1 MCKRLPS
8 ALRFCG
14 MVIVPA
20 LALMFAAPASAQ
32 VGSTGSGSAASSES
46 QGGSGNIL
54 VTIDKS
60 RQKMTVV
67 LDGVTKYEWP
77 VSTGK
82 GGYSTPSGSYT
93 ATSMNEIWYSKEWDN
108 APMPHSVFFRKD
120 GYAIHGSL
128 EVRNL
133 GRTASHGCVRISP
146 QNATTLYALVGK
158 NGLKNTQVVLTG
170 VTPGGE
176 SKVASRAAPSRMP
189 SAKPK

>member
-108 APMPHSVFFRKD
+108 APCLILF
-120 GYAIHGSL
+120 SL
-128 EVRNL
+128 ERMVMPSMAPMRRSL
-133 GRTASHGCVRISP
+133 SAGPPRMAACVFR
-146 QNATTLYALVGK
+146 V
-158 NGLKNTQVVLTG
+158 
-170 VTPGGE
+170 
-176 SKVASRAAPSRMP
+176 RMP
-189 SAKPK
+189 QRFLRW